1 MIVSKKQMLAFVA
14 CFICLVLAIN
24 HFKVS
29 VPHHATNILPKSRS
43 VVEQNSS
50 GQSDNVP
57 ARQSNTATCPPPCEH
72 TVGSQQ
78 VEKLGSQ
85 QVEKLGSQ
93 QVEKLGS
100 QQVEKLGSQQ
110 VEKFTELCM
119 RATHMDLIDA
129 NFNGSLLSQAKFNA
143 QYLYEEFRNVIPHDS
158 LGNFRSHCWRE
169 SFSIQWDNSHYSGQ
183 IGNVSFRKE
192 FKTFQEWQLKR
203 IGIMASALPKK
214 FPTREYQSD
223 TVCLPNV
230 FMAGLAKCGSTFY
243 YCFINKLLSMAG
255 VSAMGSSA
263 LKEPRFWALVDP
275 FHYSY
280 IPKLDDVGY
289 YLLNFLPGMNMMT
302 QGKDSVDLV
311 DGSPN
316 IVFTYPHFRKT
327 EHELTNYC
335 ILPSVL
341 PTLLPNSKYTI
352 ILRNPVGMLYSEF
365 WFSCTTNG
373 IKLSRE
379 QILKGP
385 DLFHEGIVSRLEI
398 FNMCMKDQ
406 LTFSVCKLDNKHTY
420 ASCIQQRLNLLD
432 MCTHEILFDLFSFPQ
447 HCGLTRLHKGLYY
460 VHIRKWL
467 SVVSRDRLHVTTLEE
482 LTQDRHKVA
491 HDLLTF
497 LNIKTEVA
505 SSDIDSI
512 TCDEKSNSQRT
523 VDYKH
528 NPELQMRK
536 DTQTLLENFYYPF
549 NSMLADTLGIELLS
563 LWY

>member
-14 CFICLVLAIN
+14 CFICLVLAI
-24 HFKVS
+24 KVN
-29 VPHHATNILPKSRS
+29 VPHHATNILPKLWS

-85 QVEKLGSQ
+85 QVKKLGSQQVEKLGSQQVEKLGSQ

-119 RATHMDLIDA
+119 QATHMDL
-129 NFNGSLLSQAKFNA
+129 NFNGSLLSQAKSNA
-143 QYLYEEFRNVIPHDS
+143 QYLYEEFRKVIPHDS
-158 LGNFRSHCWRE
+158 LGNFHSHCWRK

-183 IGNVSFRKE
+183 IRNVSFRKE
-192 FKTFQEWQLKR
+192 FKTFQEWQLQR
-203 IGIMASALPKK
+203 IRIMASALPKK
-214 FPTREYQSD
+214 FPTREYHTD

-243 YCFINKLLSMAG
+243 YCFISKLFSMAG

-263 LKEPRFWALVDP
+263 LKEPRFWALLDP

-289 YLLNFLPGMNMMT
+289 YFLNFLPGMNMIT
-302 QGKDSVDLV
+302 QGNNSIDLV

-316 IVFTYPHFRKT
+316 IVFAYPHFRKT

-352 ILRNPVGMLYSEF
+352 ILRNPIKMLYSEF

-406 LTFSVCKLDNKHTY
+406 STPSMCKLDNKHTY
-420 ASCIQQRLNLLD
+420 ASCIQQRLNLLEK
-432 MCTHEILFDLFSFPQ
+432 CTHEISFDSFSFPQ

-460 VHIRKWL
+460 VHIRK
-467 SVVSRDRLHVTTLEE
+467 
-482 LTQDRHKVA
+482 
-491 HDLLTF
+491 
-497 LNIKTEVA
+497 
-505 SSDIDSI
+505 
-512 TCDEKSNSQRT
+512 
-523 VDYKH
+523 
-528 NPELQMRK
+528 
-536 DTQTLLENFYYPF
+536 
-549 NSMLADTLGIELLS
+549 
-563 LWY
+563 